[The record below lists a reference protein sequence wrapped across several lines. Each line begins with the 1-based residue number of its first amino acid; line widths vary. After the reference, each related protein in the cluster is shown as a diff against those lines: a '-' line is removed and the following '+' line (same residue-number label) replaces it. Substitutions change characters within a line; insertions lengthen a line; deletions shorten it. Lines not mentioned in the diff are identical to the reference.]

1 MSIARSKTHIG
12 IIGLYGSGKTTFT
25 TALINHLKNHVPEI
39 LPINKGA
46 TKIIFDS
53 EHEPSE
59 GYHKFDYHYNM
70 AGLAHGSFPKKT
82 KAMQQYRCT
91 FYRDDWP
98 NTKCDLT
105 LTDIAGEKFVDIGM
119 RGISYAQWSEKT
131 LHFLTTDPEYAEYTK
146 DYIAILEKLE
156 STESEIILSY
166 KDLLNRLYKNFR
178 PIITPSTF
186 LINKAG
192 DFLGCDVRKGALDRS
207 FTGLTE
213 ESQFAPLPKELLSL
227 NKDLFNSFEKRFID
241 YQREIVDPLYYA
253 LRNCNELVVLVDV
266 TTILAS
272 NPGCFRGNK
281 YILDE
286 LFKCLQPGMGSLGF
300 AWDIAKMIFALG
312 HISQSQVTKIAVIA
326 TKADKVL
333 QHHTDNLT
341 GLLRDMVSPILD
353 LHQHLATVLKIKYFG
368 CASVKSTNTTLE
380 GKLQGRLA
388 EKTYLDSKQQSLWT
402 PSEVPVRWPEDWN
415 QGDFNFPDTKAKF
428 TKSGIPIDHINMEEV
443 MEYLL

>member
-1 MSIARSKTHIG
+1 MA
-12 IIGLYGSGKTTFT
+12 F
-25 TALINHLKNHVPEI
+25 NHVPEI

-46 TKIIFDS
+46 TKIIFES
-53 EHEPSE
+53 EHEPSG

-70 AGLAHGSFPKKT
+70 ASLAHGLFPKKT

-119 RGISYAQWSEKT
+119 RGISYAQWSERT
-131 LHFLTTDPEYAEYTK
+131 LHFLTTDPEYSEYAK
-146 DYIAILEKLE
+146 DYIAVLEKQE
-156 STESEIILSY
+156 STESEILVSY
-166 KDLLNRLYKNFR
+166 KELLCKLYTNFR
-178 PIITPSTF
+178 PVITPSTF

-192 DFLGCDVRKGALDRS
+192 DFLGSDILKGSLELS

-213 ESQFAPLPKELLSL
+213 DSQFAPLTQESLSL
-227 NKDLFNSFEKRFID
+227 KKDLVNTFEKAFRD
-241 YQREIVDPLYYA
+241 YQKEIVDPLYYA
-253 LRNCNELVVLVDV
+253 LRSCNELVVLVDV
-266 TTILAS
+266 TTILAA
-272 NPGCFRGNK
+272 NPGFFRGNK
-281 YILDE
+281 YILAE
-286 LFKCLQPGMGSLGF
+286 LFKCLQPGMGDLGY
-300 AWDIAKMIFALG
+300 AINMARKIFTLG
-312 HISQSQVTKIAVIA
+312 YISQSQVTKIAVIA

-353 LHQHLATVLKIKYFG
+353 LHQHLASVLEIKYFG

-380 GKLQGRLA
+380 GKLQGCLS
-388 EKTYLDSKQQSLWT
+388 EKTNQDPKQQSLWT

-428 TKSGIPIDHINMEEV
+428 TKSGIPIEHINMEEV